1 MKARIA
7 ASALAISALTGM
19 MVVPQAHAAWDDL
32 LKQGQELL
40 EGKNESKQAD
50 SDVPTGV
57 DSVTLASGLKE
68 ALQVGGEKAIEQLA
82 ATDGYYGQE
91 DVRIPLPG
99 MLGTGAS
106 MLRQAGLGSYVDTFE
121 LSMNRAAE
129 QAVSEA
135 TPVFVE
141 TLEQMTLED
150 VQQIYSGGD
159 TAATDYFRE
168 NASGKLQERM
178 QPLIS
183 EAMAAS
189 GVTLAYQALVEQAE
203 SRLPMLKGYTPD
215 LNEHVTSGALDG
227 LFLRLAEEERQ
238 IRENP
243 AARTTE
249 LLKKVFG
256 S

>member
-50 SDVPTGV
+50 SDAPAGV

-99 MLGTGAS
+99 MLGTGAD
-106 MLRQAGLGSYVDTFE
+106 MLRQAGLGSYVDSFE

-135 TPVFVE
+135 APVF
-141 TLEQMTLED
+141 
-150 VQQIYSGGD
+150 
-159 TAATDYFRE
+159 
-168 NASGKLQERM
+168 
-178 QPLIS
+178 
-183 EAMAAS
+183 
-189 GVTLAYQALVEQAE
+189 
-203 SRLPMLKGYTPD
+203 
-215 LNEHVTSGALDG
+215 LD
-227 LFLRLAEEERQ
+227 Q
-238 IRENP
+238 
-243 AARTTE
+243 
-249 LLKKVFG
+249 
-256 S
+256 